1 MQCFQKDP
9 NLRVS
14 ARKLL
19 KHPWVVNA
27 HRSNSVVPKKSTE
40 YEEAVKSVQE
50 WNEAL
55 RSPDSTSI
63 RRPPRSDHNLPSH
76 LRLDPTHTAGTSV
89 KESLETGS
97 ANSAADRFRSP
108 DPEDNWDDDFAT
120 AISPSALE
128 LPHLRPHDHLGGL
141 LSSER
146 LKSFASLDRASLRDV
161 SDSFGEG
168 EATVKG
174 PLQPTES
181 DPLETIRPLP
191 RKLSNE
197 EKLQPK
203 SRSRHRATKS
213 ALPVIPSVQMLGQP
227 SNRPSRQ
234 TRPAAFY
241 EESSIEDYSDLIVA
255 NDDVLER
262 KLGVLQVRIWLFSY
276 NFAIYPDSVL
286 NSDPGS

>member
-40 YEEAVKSVQE
+40 YEQAVKSVQE

-76 LRLDPTHTAGTSV
+76 LRLDPTHTTGTSV
-89 KESLETGS
+89 RDSLATGAS
-97 ANSAADRFRSP
+97 KAAADRFRSP

-120 AISPSALE
+120 AISPRALE

-146 LKSFASLDRASLRDV
+146 LKSFASLDGTALRDI
-161 SDSFGEG
+161 SDNFGEG

-197 EKLQPK
+197 EKPQLK

-213 ALPVIPSVQMLGQP
+213 ALPDVPSVQLLKRTSNP

-234 TRPAAFY
+234 SRPAAFY
-241 EESSIEDYSDLIVA
+241 KESSIEDYSDLIVA

-262 KLGVLQVRIWLFSY
+262 KLGVLQVRVRLFS
-276 NFAIYPDSVL
+276 V
-286 NSDPGS
+286 